1 MKVNKDN
8 PLTLLNKPS
17 YKTVVLK
24 IKPNHL
30 NTIFGLCCYT
40 QETSYKVYK
49 WIPYDAKDITQG
61 QSGKRILKLKEKSGC
76 LARCITPIPC
86 RGYESQYI
94 AENTRKI
101 VFTMTKQMQ
110 PSCLWFNR
118 PESQVF
124 FVKNSKKKV
133 IVKDLLK

>member
-1 MKVNKDN
+1 MNTNKDD
-8 PLTLLNKPS
+8 PLLLLNKPS

-30 NTIFGLCCYT
+30 NTLCAPCCYT
-40 QETSYKVYK
+40 QETTYKVYK
-49 WIPYDAKDITQG
+49 WIPYDAKDITLG

-76 LARCITPIPC
+76 LSRCITPIPC
-86 RGYESQYI
+86 RGYESTFI
-94 AENTRKI
+94 AENTRKV
-101 VFTMTKQMQ
+101 VFAINKPMQ

-124 FVKNSKKKV
+124 YVK
-133 IVKDLLK
+133 